1 MDFHALATDMGW
13 AAVLMGL
20 GGTLAQFSRARR
32 LGVEGVSLA
41 TWVLFVFMG
50 CFWTTYGVVAHSPEI
65 VMGSLLILPLQLSI
79 VYRLRPWKSTDVVV
93 RSFAFFVV
101 CCVLPTVAWGWV
113 GGVYGTGVAM
123 TVNRGPQIVELIR
136 QEDASGVSVASWMFG
151 VVGSL
156 FWVTYYQNA
165 RLWAALVST
174 SFAGL
179 ANLSIAV
186 LAAWRHRRARE
197 DMVAREVFAV

>member
-65 VMGSLLILPLQLSI
+65 VMGSLLVLPLQLSI

-123 TVNRGPQIVELIR
+123 TINRGPQIVELIR
-136 QEDASGVSVASWMFG
+136 QEDASGVSATSWLLA
-151 VVGSL
+151 VLGSIC
-156 FWVTYYQNA
+156 WVTYYQNVH
-165 RLWAALVST
+165 LWAALVST
-174 SFAGL
+174 AFAGL
-179 ANLSIAV
+179 ANLSIAL
-186 LAAWRHRRARE
+186 LAIWRHRQARQRLIG
-197 DMVAREVFAV
+197 DVVFA